1 MKLFLLVVLFNK
13 NQNVHKND
21 VSNAHFPVPKEKR
34 NSDLYAV
41 CQCFSKSKGV
51 KKNAKKNS
59 CYLQFLA
66 NDCNPIDCNSQKW
79 VNGICRE
86 LFTLNIEKKV
96 KNVLQKIEKFCFNK
110 DLESDS

>member
-1 MKLFLLVVLFNK
+1 MYIEMMFQMLTSRCPRRREIVIYMLCV
-13 NQNVHKND
+13 NV
-21 VSNAHFPVPKEKR
+21 SPKVKE
-34 NSDLYAV
+34 L
-41 CQCFSKSKGV
+41 

-66 NDCNPIDCNSQKW
+66 NDCNPRDCNSQKW